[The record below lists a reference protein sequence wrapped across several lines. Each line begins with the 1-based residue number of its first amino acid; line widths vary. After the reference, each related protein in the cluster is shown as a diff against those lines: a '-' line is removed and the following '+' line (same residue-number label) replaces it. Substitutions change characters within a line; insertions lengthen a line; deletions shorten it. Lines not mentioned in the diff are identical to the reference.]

1 MIHEQTINDL
11 TVAIKA
17 KTLSVTEIVAAH
29 LARTESLN
37 PVLNAVCTI
46 NPDALATAAQADRR
60 IAAGEPVRS
69 LEGVPFVVKDVID
82 TKDLRTTYGSLIMTD
97 FVPHEDAVIVERLKA
112 AGAILIGKANTPEYA
127 SDITT
132 TNPIFG
138 ITRNP
143 WDVNTSA
150 GGSSGGTGAAVAAGM
165 ATIGVGTDFGGSIRS
180 PAAFNG
186 IVGLRPVPGRVPI
199 YPQEFGW
206 DLLVPHV
213 AGPMCRSVAD
223 TGRMLAVIAG
233 PDDRDPSSLPSHRQD
248 YVQAASGTQNLKG
261 RRIAF
266 AGDLGAR
273 VPTDGEVMASAE
285 RAAQHFEAL
294 GCVVEDACFDLS
306 DLTEIIAGT
315 RAFTMIARHAKRLEA
330 HQPVMTANLIRQVT
344 GALGYNVRDIAEAER
359 LRTRYWHRLREFMQN
374 YDYIMTPTLGVPAF
388 RLDQPMPSEVN
399 GIPVERFAD
408 VLLSTYAFSITGLP
422 VIALPCGWNQSG
434 LPMSLQIVGHR
445 HREDSVL
452 EAACA
457 YEAAHPEHF
466 ASPVVDLARA
476 KPVHGD
482 FTVEYSGF
490 VSSATRL

>member
-1 MIHEQTINDL
+1 
-11 TVAIKA
+11 
-17 KTLSVTEIVAAH
+17 
-29 LARTESLN
+29 
-37 PVLNAVCTI
+37 
-46 NPDALATAAQADRR
+46 
-60 IAAGEPVRS
+60 
-69 LEGVPFVVKDVID
+69 
-82 TKDLRTTYGSLIMTD
+82 
-97 FVPHEDAVIVERLKA
+97 
-112 AGAILIGKANTPEYA
+112 
-127 SDITT
+127 
-132 TNPIFG
+132 
-138 ITRNP
+138 
-143 WDVNTSA
+143 
-150 GGSSGGTGAAVAAGM
+150 
-165 ATIGVGTDFGGSIRS
+165 
-180 PAAFNG
+180 
-186 IVGLRPVPGRVPI
+186 
-199 YPQEFGW
+199 
-206 DLLVPHV
+206 
-213 AGPMCRSVAD
+213 
-223 TGRMLAVIAG
+223 
-233 PDDRDPSSLPSHRQD
+233 
-248 YVQAASGTQNLKG
+248 
-261 RRIAF
+261 
-266 AGDLGAR
+266 
-273 VPTDGEVMASAE
+273 
-285 RAAQHFEAL
+285 
-294 GCVVEDACFDLS
+294 
-306 DLTEIIAGT
+306 
-315 RAFTMIARHAKRLEA
+315 MIARHAKRLEA